1 MAEQQVVVRVYTK
14 PNCGPC
20 FATKR
25 ALASEGITFIEE
37 DATDEGN
44 LEALKYL
51 GHLSAPIV
59 VAGASGDDMWS
70 GFQPARIKALAAR
83 INKEEGK

>member
-25 ALASEGITFIEE
+25 ALKKEGIEFIEE
-37 DATDEGN
+37 DATGGGN

-59 VAGASGDDMWS
+59 VAGESGEDMWS
-70 GFQPARIKALAAR
+70 GFKLDRIKELANR
-83 INKEEGK
+83 INMEGK